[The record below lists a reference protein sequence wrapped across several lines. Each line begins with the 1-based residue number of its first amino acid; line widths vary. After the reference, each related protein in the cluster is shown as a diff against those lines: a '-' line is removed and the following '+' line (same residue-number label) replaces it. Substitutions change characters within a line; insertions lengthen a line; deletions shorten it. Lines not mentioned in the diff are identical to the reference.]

1 MSGQIA
7 MQKQIAKFLEGVGFK
22 GLALTKG
29 EGNTY
34 TFKFVSADIKGL
46 IKTYGQP
53 TLAGKGTV
61 KVFNCKPYGRI
72 GISDNGFVRMVY
84 EARVEEEFKDKSHLG
99 DPNAMPYTPALK
111 LLFDRAT
118 ISLPAKLK
126 YLTAAW
132 THFNKIKFQ
141 NRMEKP
147 RLACGPQPDFG
158 GPKYRKAYGLYQGGF
173 NFGPGNLWIN
183 EKLFNSDIDFVN
195 AIIVHEM
202 CITGDALIPTDVGLV
217 RMSQIEK
224 AGEFVANGLVIHNCH
239 QSVWVLDNVKDP
251 SQGGHGPAWQSW
263 MRRVGLPPERY
274 DNTDQALYMTD
285 EEKAQKDQKANANW
299 GSPMTAVEM
308 KSYEAISQAQA
319 KMFSPVY
326 LMYDR
331 RFFVGDI
338 KGNEFRGV
346 PLKKS
351 NTFKGTIAFSV
362 SPKAKLYRKKA

>member
-158 GPKYRKAYGLYQGGF
+158 GPKYRKAHGLYQGGF

-202 CITGDALIPTDVGLV
+202 C
-217 RMSQIEK
+217 
-224 AGEFVANGLVIHNCH
+224 H

-251 SQGGHGPAWQSW
+251 SQGGHGPAWQAW